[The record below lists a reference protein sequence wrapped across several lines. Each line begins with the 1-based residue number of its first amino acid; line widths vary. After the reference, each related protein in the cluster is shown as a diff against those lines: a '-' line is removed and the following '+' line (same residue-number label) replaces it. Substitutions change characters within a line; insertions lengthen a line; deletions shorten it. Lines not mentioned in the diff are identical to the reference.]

1 MTDKTFRE
9 MTDDEITVAFRK
21 MAIRCQH
28 SNNPVEMF
36 KRRVKETV
44 DCQYTVAVS
53 FSRPNGAGQRMWMG
67 MVCSPSTGKTIN
79 F

>member
-28 SNNPVEMF
+28 SNNPAEMF
-36 KRRVKETV
+36 KQRVKEIF
-44 DCQYTVAVS
+44 DCQYTVAIA
-53 FSRPNGAGQRMWMG
+53 FSPPNGAGQRVWMG
-67 MVCSPSTGKTIN
+67 MVCSPSTATTIN

>member
-9 MTDDEITVAFRK
+9 MTDDEIQKAFRRI
-21 MAIRCQH
+21 AISCQH
-28 SNNPVEMF
+28 CNDPKATF
-36 KRRVKETV
+36 KKLIKERF
-44 DCQYTVAVS
+44 DCPYTVAIS
-53 FSRPNGAGQRMWMG
+53 YSEPNGAGQRMWMG